1 MVLVKAAFCVK
12 KKKKIIAF
20 LGVLVFSCELHPQ
33 PVYFLDSSRPGLEGA
48 CLCGQPVK
56 GERSSS

>member
-1 MVLVKAAFCVK
+1 MK